1 MINDGCNHYGD
12 IDIGSNSDRQG
23 ADQEF
28 RKRAA
33 GAGWVSLRY
42 YTTTHSLPCL
52 HLVFFL
58 FVKFWVR
65 KREEGPELNI
75 IPLVS

>member
-33 GAGWVSLRY
+33 GAGYLLGTIPSHIHFHAYILFFFSL
-42 YTTTHSLPCL
+42 
-52 HLVFFL
+52 
-58 FVKFWVR
+58 
-65 KREEGPELNI
+65 
-75 IPLVS
+75 